1 MKTVS
6 KSIRFTED
14 EHDLLAAI
22 MDANSLHFRSE
33 ADALRVAALIGL
45 RVLAVRGVL
54 VGEPTPVN
62 PAQLAAELAVELLPV
77 YELLAQYD
85 KLPAML
91 QRPAMVPAPP
101 AVPIAPP
108 PAPLPVVASEA
119 SQTLRAFGTSFLDDE
134 DDE

>member
-1 MKTVS
+1 MTTVT
-6 KSIRFTED
+6 KGIRLTDGEQ
-14 EHDLLAAI
+14 DLLAAI
-22 MDANSLHFRSE
+22 MDANSLYFRSE
-33 ADALRVAALIGL
+33 SDTLRVAALIGL

-91 QRPAMVPAPP
+91 QRPLVAAMASPAAPIAAPP
-101 AVPIAPP
+101 A
-108 PAPLPVVASEA
+108 PVVAPEA

>member
-1 MKTVS
+1 MTTVT
-6 KSIRFTED
+6 KGIRLTDD
-14 EHDLLAAI
+14 EQDLLAAI
-22 MDANSLHFRSE
+22 MDANSLYFRSE
-33 ADALRVAALIGL
+33 SDTLRVAALIGL

-85 KLPAML
+85 KVPAML
-91 QRPAMVPAPP
+91 QRPVAAVPAQP

-108 PAPLPVVASEA
+108 PAPVVAPEA
-119 SQTLRAFGTSFLDDE
+119 SKTLRAFGTSFLDDE
-134 DDE
+134 DDD

>member
-1 MKTVS
+1 MTTVT
-6 KSIRFTED
+6 KGIRLTEG
-14 EHDLLAAI
+14 EQDLLAAI
-22 MDANSLHFRSE
+22 MDANSLYFRSE
-33 ADALRVAALIGL
+33 SDTLRVAALIGL

-91 QRPAMVPAPP
+91 QRPATVALASPLTINPP
-101 AVPIAPP
+101 SA
-108 PAPLPVVASEA
+108 PVVAPEA
-119 SQTLRAFGTSFLDDE
+119 SQTLRAFGTSFLDD

>member
-1 MKTVS
+1 MTTVT
-6 KSIRFTED
+6 KGIRLTDD
-14 EHDLLAAI
+14 EQDLLAAI
-22 MDANSLHFRSE
+22 MDANSLYFRSE
-33 ADALRVAALIGL
+33 SDTLRVAALIGL

-91 QRPAMVPAPP
+91 QRPVAAVPVPP
-101 AVPIAPP
+101 VAPIAPP
-108 PAPLPVVASEA
+108 PAPVVAPEA
-119 SQTLRAFGTSFLDDE
+119 SKTLRAFGTSFLDDE